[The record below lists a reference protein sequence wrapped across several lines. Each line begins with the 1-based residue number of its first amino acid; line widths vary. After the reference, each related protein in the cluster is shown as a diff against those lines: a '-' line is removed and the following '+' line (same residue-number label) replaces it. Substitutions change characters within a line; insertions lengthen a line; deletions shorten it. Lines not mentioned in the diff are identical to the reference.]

1 MWQPNSY
8 TKPIFEACGHRDKN
22 ACYTLDEMHAVLE
35 TYVQTRLN
43 LAEMGVGGRGGAP
56 PSAPGGAGDESGACG
71 GGSAAEVVGVLRRI
85 GMASIAANR
94 AAAAFAADGFDSLPA
109 LRAGA
114 LDTSELAAYGMC
126 EGGAEALRALLAQ
139 GGAADAVR
147 AWLVNR
153 MGADGASAAA
163 CATALVADGYDS
175 LDALA
180 AGKVLACTRDLGLSA
195 RRSVEGMLAARPQ
208 IETRVSIRT

>member
-1 MWQPNSY
+1 
-8 TKPIFEACGHRDKN
+8 
-22 ACYTLDEMHAVLE
+22 MH
-35 TYVQTRLN
+35 
-43 LAEMGVGGRGGAP
+43 P
-56 PSAPGGAGDESGACG
+56 KHD
-71 GGSAAEVVGVLRRI
+71 
-85 GMASIAANR
+85 R
-94 AAAAFAADGFDSLPA
+94 AAGGTLPLLSLANGICHRLVPIHARENHMAKDNPKDKRSVMVDGKPA
-109 LRAGA
+109 MEYDHLRAGA

-126 EGGAEALRALLAQ
+126 EGGAEALRAFLAQ

-153 MGADGASAAA
+153 TGADGASAAA

-208 IETRVSIRT
+208 IETRVSVRT